1 METGVQCQEPAF
13 KHLAL
18 VTHTSFY
25 LSELKMLLRDM
36 KFVRGVFFLLSLH
49 ITFFKYIYETSAKLF
64 SNALI
69 LPILNATYLCREL

>member
-1 METGVQCQEPAF
+1 
-13 KHLAL
+13 
-18 VTHTSFY
+18 
-25 LSELKMLLRDM
+25 M

-69 LPILNATYLCREL
+69 LPILNATYLCRELWKDYLILKPYWKAAVDLWKRDIKKLIP